1 MATLTPFPVMQFFDN
16 NGDPLVGGKLYTYQA
31 GGPSTPLATYTDASG
46 TTPNANPVILDSA
59 GRANI
64 WLANQLYYW
73 ELTDSNDVQLWTA
86 DDVGSINSNA
96 DVQGPASAFN
106 NAVAR
111 FDGVTGK
118 IIQSSTATLS
128 DAGDLTINSL
138 TLTTD
143 LPVTMGGTGASSASG
158 ARTNLGLGDLAT
170 KGDADFGDI
179 VVSTQGTVWT
189 IDTGAV
195 TGTKIAAATI
205 PASKLSGGQSDSGN
219 APAYAVRAYALT
231 DNGGTF
237 LSNGNFAAQTS
248 LGTGA
253 KQFFMA
259 APMPGGAYA
268 VSVNGLTSSLF
279 FFTPKITISN
289 STAFIV
295 ETYEDG
301 VGSNDFS
308 YYFVTVVG

>member
-1 MATLTPFPVMQFFDN
+1 MATLTPFPVMQFFDD
-16 NGDPLVGGKLYTYQA
+16 NGDPLVGGKLYTYEA
-31 GGPSTPLATYTDASG
+31 GGPSIPLATYTDSTG
-46 TTPNANPVILDSA
+46 GTPNANPTILDSA

-64 WLANQLYYW
+64 WLTNQLYYW

-86 DDVGSINSNA
+86 DNVGSINTNA
-96 DVQGPASAFN
+96 DVQGPASAAN
-106 NAVAR
+106 NAVVR

-118 IIQSSTATLS
+118 LIQSSVATLS
-128 DAGDLTINSL
+128 DAGDLTVNSL

-219 APAYAVRAYALT
+219 APAYAVRAYGVC

-237 LSNGNFAAQTS
+237 VANGNFSALTS
-248 LGTGA
+248 LGTGS

-259 APMPGGAYA
+259 APMPANYS
-268 VSVNGLTSSLF
+268 VSVTGLTSSPF
-279 FFTPKITISN
+279 FFTANVAITN
-289 STAFIV
+289 TTAFTV
-295 ETYEDG
+295 QTYEDG
-301 VGSNDFS
+301 VGANDFS
-308 YYFVTVVG
+308 YYFVIVVG